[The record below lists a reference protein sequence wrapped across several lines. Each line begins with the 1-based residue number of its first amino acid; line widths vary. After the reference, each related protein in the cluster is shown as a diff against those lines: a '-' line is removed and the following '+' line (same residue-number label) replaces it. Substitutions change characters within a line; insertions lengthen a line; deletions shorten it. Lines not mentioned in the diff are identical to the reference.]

1 VGEGRVSARTVVVER
16 RAKMVEVSVVNLI
29 LLL

>member
-1 VGEGRVSARTVVVER
+1 VGEGRVSARTVEVEM
-16 RAKMVEVSVVNLI
+16 RAKSAEVRAGILI